1 MRIPMIWVHDGKGKE
16 TIDLSAKEAG
26 QIIVV
31 FALMLTVLI
40 GLVGIAIDVTYAWR
54 SGLQIQR
61 SADAAA
67 LAGVVYLPAAV
78 DTATLRADAIAK
90 ANGYPIGGGT
100 SVVVL
105 PNPANDHQLD
115 VTITA
120 PVQTFFVKLFGIN
133 SWTISKT
140 ARAGYVM
147 PVPMGSPLP
156 YFGVGCFVL
165 KTGQPTAPD
174 CSVAKNNGVGDSG
187 VPNGPFTNLGGWGA
201 IITKGGNQ
209 NNGDAYAPSN
219 NAGYTPSTNA
229 LYDPNGYFYTAVLP
243 SGGKISVFDPG
254 FCAMG
259 QNPAGSGAY
268 GAGDHWIGTSNTPVS
283 TYYTLWNTNG
293 QPLNPA
299 GWTLTGDASGTMFE
313 NEKGMD
319 TNNGGSGG
327 TGGCAQGLDT
337 YHDTWWTLASSLAS
351 GTYEVQ
357 VTTTKPTD
365 ATINQDTNA
374 ENMFAMAATGGG
386 SPTIYGQ
393 SRMAVYNNM
402 AGSASGQQF
411 YMARIDAAT
420 GAGHS
425 LAIDLFDPGDVA
437 GDAFLQILGPNGPGG
452 TQTQVNFSYTTDSN
466 CQKNG
471 NSGPL
476 GPCSANNVNQ
486 IQTAKSGSSS
496 FQSTWIHI
504 LVKLDGATPYG
515 TGGLWSPPG
524 LTPAQPGWWQ
534 VKMITGAANDTT
546 TWSVNVVGNPVHL
559 LPWP

>member
-1 MRIPMIWVHDGKGKE
+1 MRKPMIHIHYGKGRE
-16 TIDLSAKEAG
+16 TVDLSGKEAG

-40 GLVGIAIDVTYAWR
+40 GLVGIAIDVTFAWKN
-54 SGLQIQR
+54 GLQIQR
-61 SADAAA
+61 AADAAA
-67 LAGVVYLPAAV
+67 LAGVVYLPADV
-78 DTATLRADAIAK
+78 GTATLRADAIAQ
-90 ANGYPIGGGT
+90 ANGYAIGGKT
-100 SVVVL
+100 SVVVA

-120 PVQTFFVKLFGIN
+120 PVQTFFVRLFGIN
-133 SWTISKT
+133 NWTVSKT

-156 YFGVGCFVL
+156 YYGVGCFVL
-165 KTGQPTAPD
+165 KTGQATAPA
-174 CSVAKNNGVGDSG
+174 CSVATNNGVGDSG

-209 NNGDAYAPSN
+209 NNGDAYSPYYN
-219 NAGYTPSTNA
+219 VGYTPSTNA

-243 SGGKISVFDPG
+243 AGGTIQVFDPG

-259 QNPAGSGAY
+259 GNPAGTGSY
-268 GAGDHWIGTSNTPVS
+268 GAGDHWIVSSNTPVS

-299 GWTLTGDASGTMFE
+299 GWTQTGAASGALFKNE
-313 NEKGMD
+313 NGMD
-319 TNNGGSGG
+319 TANGGSGG
-327 TGGCAQGLDT
+327 TGGCDT
-337 YHDTWWTLASSLAS
+337 YHNKWWTLASSLAS

-357 VTTTKPTD
+357 VSTTDLTD
-365 ATINQDTNA
+365 ATINQNTNA
-374 ENMFAMAATGGG
+374 ENMFALSATGAG
-386 SPTIYGQ
+386 SAIYGQ

-420 GAGHS
+420 GAGKS
-425 LAIDLFDPGDVA
+425 LAIDLFDPGDVG
-437 GDAFLQILGPNGPGG
+437 GDAYLQILGPNGPGG
-452 TQTQVNFSYTTDSN
+452 TQQQVSFSYTSDSN

-471 NSGPL
+471 NSGP
-476 GPCSANNVNQ
+476 CSGNNVNQ
-486 IQTAKSGSSS
+486 IQTAKGGSSS

-504 LVKLDGATPYG
+504 LVKLDGTQPYG

>member
-1 MRIPMIWVHDGKGKE
+1 MRTPAFHIHHGQGRE
-16 TIDLSAKEAG
+16 TVDLSVKEAG

-31 FALMLTVLI
+31 FALMLTALI
-40 GLVGIAIDVTYAWR
+40 GLVGIAIDVTFAWK

-61 SADAAA
+61 AADAAA
-67 LAGVVYLPAAV
+67 LAGVVYLPADV
-78 DTATLRADAIAK
+78 GTATLRADAIAQ
-90 ANGYPIGGGT
+90 ANGYTIGGKT
-100 SVVVL
+100 SVTVE

-120 PVQTFFVKLFGIN
+120 PVQTFFVRLFGIN
-133 SWTISKT
+133 NWTVSKT

-156 YFGVGCFVL
+156 YYGVGCFVL
-165 KTGQPTAPD
+165 KTGQPTPPA

-201 IITKGGNQ
+201 IITRGGNAE
-209 NNGDAYAPSN
+209 NGDAYSPQYNVNYGGN
-219 NAGYTPSTNA
+219 NAS
-229 LYDPNGYFYTAVLP
+229 YDPLGYYYTAALP
-243 SGGKISVFDPG
+243 AGGSISVFDPG

-259 QNPAGSGAY
+259 TNPAGTGSY

-283 TYYTLWNTNG
+283 TFYTLWNTNG

-299 GWTLTGDASGTMFE
+299 GWTPTGDASGTLFK

-319 TNNGGSGG
+319 TTNGGSGG
-327 TGGCAQGLDT
+327 TGACDT
-337 YHDTWWTLASSLAS
+337 YHNKWWTLASSLPA
-351 GTYEVQ
+351 GTYEIQ
-357 VTTTKPTD
+357 ITTTDPTD
-365 ATINQDTNA
+365 ATINKNTNA
-374 ENMFAMAATGGG
+374 ENMFALSATGAG
-386 SPTIYGQ
+386 SAIYGQ

-402 AGSASGQQF
+402 AGSSSGQQF

-420 GAGHS
+420 GAGKS
-425 LAIDLFDPGDVA
+425 LAIDLFDPGDVG
-437 GDAFLQILGPNGPGG
+437 GDAYLQILGPNGPGG
-452 TQTQVNFSYTTDSN
+452 TQQQVTFSYTSDSN
-466 CQKNG
+466 CVPL
-471 NSGPL
+471 SGTK
-476 GPCSANNVNQ
+476 GSDACSGTNVTQ
-486 IQTAKSGSSS
+486 IQTAKAGKSS
-496 FQSTWIHI
+496 FNSTWIHI
-504 LVKLDGATPYG
+504 LVKLDGAQPYG